1 MRETLSAFIAKRR
14 PYSYITTNTDNHYLK
29 ASPHNGRDSQTS
41 RRR

>member
-14 PYSYITTNTDNHYLK
+14 PSPYITANTDNHYLK
-29 ASPHNGRDSQTS
+29 ESPYNGRDPQTS